1 MTEESQTG
9 EVEEDVTEAE
19 DIGSLKKALAD
30 ERAKAENYLNNW
42 KRAQADFV
50 NYKRRSE
57 QEKEETSKFA
67 NSVLILSLL
76 PILDDLER
84 ASKSIPPRLTKLPW
98 VEGIKLIERKFQACL
113 EVQGLTPIKA
123 KGKPF
128 DPNLHEAAVR
138 STGKEGIVVKELQ
151 RGYKLRDRVLR
162 PTTVAVGSGQEV
174 EETENQKQKTK
185 D

>member
-9 EVEEDVTEAE
+9 EPEQEVTATE
-19 DIGSLKKALAD
+19 DIEVIKKALA
-30 ERAKAENYLNNW
+30 EEKAKAEDYLNNW
-42 KRAQADFV
+42 KRTQADFI

-67 NSVLILSLL
+67 NSVLILSIL
-76 PILDDLER
+76 PVLDDLER
-84 ASKSIPPRLTKLPW
+84 ALKSVPPKLAKLPW
-98 VEGIKLIERKFQACL
+98 VEGVKLIERKFHACL
-113 EVQGLTPIKA
+113 EAQGVTPIKA

-151 RGYKLRDRVLR
+151 RGYKLRDRVIR
-162 PTTVAVGSGQEV
+162 PTTVAVGSGDKV
-174 EETENQKQKTK
+174 EGAEN
-185 D
+185 